1 MYAKSDLLH
10 LFIAKVKMS
19 LPELDIQNLK
29 ISFSTPSGK
38 VTAVNGISF
47 HLNQGE
53 TLALVGE
60 SGCGKTVSA
69 LSILRLLPEP
79 PAEILSGKI
88 LFSGQNILSLNA
100 KDLRGLRGRS
110 ISMIFQ
116 DPMTSLNPVLSI
128 GEQMVETL
136 LRHTTMTR
144 QEALKK
150 SADLLSRVELPLPKE
165 KLKYYPHQLSG
176 GMRQRVMI
184 AMSLACAPRVLIAD
198 EPTTALDVLIQA
210 QILELLESLKKEN
223 GMSILIITHDL
234 GVVAEIAQ
242 RVLIMYAGEIVE
254 SGPARALLDNPL
266 HPYTKGLIASLP
278 KLGALK
284 KLGARLQEIPGN
296 VPSLEQRPSGC
307 SFHPRCAWA
316 IEKCKTQKPQ
326 LREAG
331 VQRQWS
337 CHLEP
342 GSL

>member
-1 MYAKSDLLH
+1 MQ
-10 LFIAKVKMS
+10 

-29 ISFSTPSGK
+29 VSFSTSKGK

-47 HLNQGE
+47 TLNKGE
-53 TLALVGE
+53 TVALVGE

-79 PAEILSGKI
+79 PAEVSSGKI
-88 LFSGQNILSLNA
+88 LFSGQNLLSLNA
-100 KDLRGLRGRS
+100 KDLRDVRGRS

-116 DPMTSLNPVLSI
+116 DSMTSLNPVLSI
-128 GEQMVETL
+128 GEQMVETF
-136 LRHTTMTR
+136 LRHTTLTR
-144 QEALKK
+144 QEALQK
-150 SADLLSRVELPLPKE
+150 SVDLLSRVELPSPKE

-184 AMSLACAPRVLIAD
+184 AMSLACSPRLLIAD

-210 QILELLESLKKEN
+210 QILELLESLKKES

-254 SGPARALLDNPL
+254 SGPARILLDSPL
-266 HPYTKGLIASLP
+266 HPYTKGLIASIP
-278 KLGALK
+278 KLGTQK
-284 KLGARLQEIPGN
+284 NSGARLEEISGN

-307 SFHPRCAWA
+307 AFHPRCDWA
-316 IEKCKTQKPQ
+316 IEKCKSQKPQ
-326 LREAG
+326 LREAEG
-331 VQRQWS
+331 PRQWS

-342 GSL
+342 ESL

>member
-1 MYAKSDLLH
+1 
-10 LFIAKVKMS
+10 MS
-19 LPELDIQNLK
+19 SLALDIQNLK
-29 ISFSTPSGK
+29 VSFDTPKGK
-38 VTAVNGISF
+38 LTAVNGISF

-69 LSILRLLPEP
+69 LSILRLLHEP
-79 PAEILSGKI
+79 PAEISSGKI
-88 LFSGQNILSLNA
+88 FFSGQNLLSLNGNA
-100 KDLRGLRGRS
+100 LNNLRGRS

-116 DPMTSLNPVLSI
+116 DPMTSLNPVLTI
-128 GEQMVETL
+128 GEQMAETL
-136 LRHTTMTR
+136 LRHTNMNR
-144 QEALKK
+144 HAALKK
-150 SADLLSRVELPLPKE
+150 SVDLLSLVELPSQK
-165 KLKYYPHQLSG
+165 KIIKHYPHQLSG

-184 AMSLACAPRVLIAD
+184 AMALACTPRVLIAD

-210 QILELLESLKKEN
+210 QILELLENLNKKT

-242 RVLIMYAGEIVE
+242 RVLVMYAGEIVE
-254 SGPARALLDNPL
+254 SGSTRAVLDTPL
-266 HPYTKGLIASLP
+266 HPYTKGLISSIP

-284 KLGARLQEIPGN
+284 KTGSRLEEISGN
-296 VPSLEQRPSGC
+296 VPSLDCRPPGC
-307 SFHPRCAWA
+307 AFHPRCAWA

-326 LREAG
+326 LRETEA
-331 VQRQWS
+331 QRQWS